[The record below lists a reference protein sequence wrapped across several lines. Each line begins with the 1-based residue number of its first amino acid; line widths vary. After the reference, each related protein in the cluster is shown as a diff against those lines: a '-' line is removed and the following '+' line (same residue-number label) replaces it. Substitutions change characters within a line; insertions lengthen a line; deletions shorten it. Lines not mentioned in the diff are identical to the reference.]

1 MWKSRNTSKDSI
13 QKLKDENGY
22 LHRPSKSMDVRNV
35 FPTLEDMLTLSRSC
49 GYYNYLNIKFVLFK
63 MICF

>member
-13 QKLKDENGY
+13 QKLKDEKGY

-35 FPTLEDMLTLSRSC
+35 FPT
-49 GYYNYLNIKFVLFK
+49 
-63 MICF
+63 